1 MQVTIREAREPEH
14 LGISEL
20 SCNKTKEVS
29 GGVAP
34 VVAAAVSIAMNAT
47 VRTFA
52 GAIISRGMAIYSVY
66 GAAVHYGGSGGGGG
80 ARRRNSYL
88 TSKH

>member
-1 MQVTIREAREPEH
+1 MQVTMSEVAEPKH
-14 LGISEL
+14 LEMLVL
-20 SCNKTKEVS
+20 SRKQTEQVS

-34 VVAAAVSIAMNAT
+34 AVAAVVSIAMNAT

-52 GAIISRGMAIYSVY
+52 GAIISRGMAIYSVF

-80 ARRRNSYL
+80 ARSRTSHL